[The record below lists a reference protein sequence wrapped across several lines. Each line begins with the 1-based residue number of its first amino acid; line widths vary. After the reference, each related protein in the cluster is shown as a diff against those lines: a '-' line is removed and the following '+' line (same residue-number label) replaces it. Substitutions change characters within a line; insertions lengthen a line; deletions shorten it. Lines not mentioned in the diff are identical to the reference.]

1 MLCFVDFKLI
11 KTENKMIYETL
22 QILKEQLEKYFTEIG
37 LGKIIA
43 LDNIALWGSG
53 DNNDEKK
60 VEGKVVL
67 SLLKIEEET
76 TMKNTPHFEVK
87 DNKTAYKNQ
96 PVNLNLYL
104 LISANCDTYDKSLR
118 SISKIIEYF
127 QGKKVFTSTNTVYNR
142 NNIAFEELNY
152 FRFNLEL
159 FSPSFEE
166 QNHIW
171 GTLGGRQLPS
181 VIYKIQLVQIDKDK
195 KLASSE
201 VITHI
206 GGNLN
211 DLQQ

>member
-1 MLCFVDFKLI
+1 LCFVDFKLI

-142 NNIAFEELNY
+142 NNVAFEELNY

>member
-1 MLCFVDFKLI
+1 
-11 KTENKMIYETL
+11 MIYETL

-37 LGKIIA
+37 LGKIIV
-43 LDNIALWGSG
+43 LENIALWGSG
-53 DNNDEKK
+53 DNTNEKK

-67 SLLKIEEET
+67 SLLKMEEET
-76 TMKNTPHFEVK
+76 TLKNTPHFEVK
-87 DNKTAYKNQ
+87 DNKTEYKNQ

-104 LISANCDTYDKSLR
+104 LVSANCDTYDKSLR
-118 SISKIIEYF
+118 SISKVIEFF
-127 QGKKVFTSTNTVYNR
+127 QGKKVFTSGNTVYNR
-142 NNIAFEELNY
+142 NNVAFEELDY

-181 VIYKIQLVQIDKDK
+181 VVYKIQLIQIDKDK

-211 DLQQ
+211 DLQ

>member
-1 MLCFVDFKLI
+1 
-11 KTENKMIYETL
+11 MIYETL

-142 NNIAFEELNY
+142 NNVAFEELNY

>member
-11 KTENKMIYETL
+11 KTENIMIYETL

-142 NNIAFEELNY
+142 NNVAFEELNY

>member
-1 MLCFVDFKLI
+1 
-11 KTENKMIYETL
+11 MIYETL
-22 QILKEQLEKYFTEIG
+22 QILKEQLEKYFSEIG

-53 DNNDEKK
+53 DNNNEKK

-76 TMKNTPHFEVK
+76 TLKNTPHFEVK

-104 LISANCDTYDKSLR
+104 LVSANCDTYDKSLR

-127 QGKKVFTSTNTVYNR
+127 QGKKVFTSANTVYNR
-142 NNIAFEELNY
+142 NNVAFEELDY

-159 FSPSFEE
+159 YSPSFEE

-181 VIYKIQLVQIDKDK
+181 VIYKIQLIQIDKDK